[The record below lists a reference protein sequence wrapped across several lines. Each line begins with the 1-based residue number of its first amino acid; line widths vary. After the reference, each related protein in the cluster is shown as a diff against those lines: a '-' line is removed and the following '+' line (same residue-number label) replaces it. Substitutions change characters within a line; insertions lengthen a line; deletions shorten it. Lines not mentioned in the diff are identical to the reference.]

1 MDYNK
6 IFKFVALIVVILF
19 FSWLNS
25 RKSVD
30 LENNKNNKNNQNN
43 KNNKNKETEGFT
55 SGMRQIYNQNRR
67 KIRHKIEQFKTKT
80 KNTYKNIYKKYNA
93 P

>member
-19 FSWLNS
+19 FSYLNS
-25 RKSVD
+25 RKPVD
-30 LENNKNNKNNQNN
+30 LENNQNNQN
-43 KNNKNKETEGFT
+43 KEIEGFT

-67 KIRHKIEQFKTKT
+67 KIRHKIEEFKTKT
-80 KNTYKNIYKKYNA
+80 KNTYNKIYKKYNA

>member
-25 RKSVD
+25 RKPVD
-30 LENNKNNKNNQNN
+30 LENNQNNQN
-43 KNNKNKETEGFT
+43 KENKETEGFT

-67 KIRHKIEQFKTKT
+67 KIRHKIEEFKTKT

>member
-25 RKSVD
+25 RKPVD
-30 LENNKNNKNNQNN
+30 LE
-43 KNNKNKETEGFT
+43 NNKNKETEGFT

>member
-25 RKSVD
+25 RKPVD
-30 LENNKNNKNNQNN
+30 LENNKNNQ
-43 KNNKNKETEGFT
+43 NKETEGFT

-67 KIRHKIEQFKTKT
+67 KIRHKIEEFKTKT

>member
-25 RKSVD
+25 RKPVD
-30 LENNKNNKNNQNN
+30 LENNQ
-43 KNNKNKETEGFT
+43 NNKNKETEGFT

-67 KIRHKIEQFKTKT
+67 KIRHKIEEFKTKT

>member
-19 FSWLNS
+19 FSYLNS
-25 RKSVD
+25 RKPVD
-30 LENNKNNKNNQNN
+30 LENNQ
-43 KNNKNKETEGFT
+43 NKETEGFT

-67 KIRHKIEQFKTKT
+67 KIRHKIEEFKTKT

>member
-19 FSWLNS
+19 FSYLNS
-25 RKSVD
+25 RKPVD
-30 LENNKNNKNNQNN
+30 LENNQ
-43 KNNKNKETEGFT
+43 NKEIEGFT

-67 KIRHKIEQFKTKT
+67 KIRHKIEEFKTKT
-80 KNTYKNIYKKYNA
+80 KNTYNKIYKKYNA